1 MELLW
6 SHHPAISAQT
16 EYWYGHADLNMG
28 GWYVD
33 WDHNT
38 QRWKVYPSPYDKNRD
53 NPKAYAETAEEGKE
67 LAELFRLD
75 QEAELE
81 WHATAGGAY
90 CGFNAQGWEVWSVY
104 SVSGKWLSS
113 SSNALTARYFDTPE
127 LGMNWANKMYAQHS
141 KINEGAEDGNII
153 KWIVEEPTYLLGIPQ
168 VSTPSSRIITL
179 SVGMCMFDDWVITKS
194 CGSVDRWILRHYG
207 DPKIITYAETCS
219 EAMAIAEAMQA
230 EVPTPQWESKL
241 AGALV
246 DQLLS

>member
-33 WDHNT
+33 YADLNMGGWYVDRDHNT
-38 QRWKVYPSPYDKNRD
+38 QRWKVYSSPYDKNRD

-81 WHATAGGAY
+81 WHATTGGAY

-168 VSTPSSRIITL
+168 VSTPSSL
-179 SVGMCMFDDWVITKS
+179 FDDWVITKS
-194 CGSVDRWILRHYG
+194 YGSVDRWILRHYG
-207 DPKIITYAETCS
+207 DNAVIAYTETPE
-219 EAMAIAEAMQA
+219 EAKDIAELMQ
-230 EVPTPQWESKL
+230 S
-241 AGALV
+241 GALAEALV
-246 DQLLS
+246 ERLLA